1 MNPNEP
7 GLSDELRHKFPQ
19 LQLIKRKPVLR
30 TINGF
35 GLSVYGQRDWDPET
49 RTYVKT
55 HCLCALFIP
64 VLALGAYR
72 VVEAS
77 PRSWYF
83 LGKEPLSGFARSW
96 NLAVGVVSVFLAV
109 AIGWNAHTS
118 SPEYRA
124 RQEIQH
130 AAALMQAGEPLKA
143 AGIYRQQ
150 LNGPAATDARTGLQS
165 AVEASLKSDKSQ
177 TVAAAFHLLAGLPAN
192 ANQPAPLV
200 PDAFNRGLTLVE
212 KFRAASP
219 ESALG
224 ILSAA
229 ANLDPTNPAVLPLQI
244 DLLKQILAAN
254 PDDINHVVELA
265 VVYENAGQLDESWKL
280 LRPYQHKLGATE
292 GARILGQKLLQEQ
305 NYADA
310 YDLLFPYVQTRLDKL
325 HGIEGSY
332 SNTVAS
338 INKQA
343 LDDLNAGRADRSF
356 YTAYKAAA
364 KDRQDEMVDN
374 YIQTR
379 MQTDPAYQRVL
390 TELKEANQIVPVTL
404 DLGIVQLNRAQELKD
419 AAARKTELE
428 AAEKTFLAIR
438 GFAGETDEYR
448 MFLGQVYYWLGKSKE
463 GRELFDQ
470 LLASRKRDYTILMS
484 LSETLRDVGESADAR
499 ALVEEAYRTAK
510 SDKGKYAAAAL
521 RALLCRD
528 DDDRMAWLQKSDP
541 SASWVLVELN
551 EARGRK
557 ALQQGN
563 KSLAA
568 DFFGKAVNG
577 YQAEPKTS
585 ASLNNWALACFDL
598 YEATG
603 NVEDQK
609 HGMALLEEAVAMD
622 PGNSILLH
630 NTTYFLISRA
640 VMNVNHDSIN
650 VAALGDQPGLHM
662 LSLLYQDEP
671 GRTQIYQQLR
681 EDEAMKKG
689 LGYLDKALLL
699 APKEPELYSTALAIY
714 GGFRNLNELQK
725 LQQRFKVA
733 APDLTEIRQGT
744 LDSYS
749 AAKDKENLERLQQ
762 RIRSLKALV
771 QTPAVNGDPLTLEYV
786 NVTLNTLQQNAWIY
800 GGNVDG
806 QELLRT
812 ALATSQNHPSSASRA
827 ALESAYFFLAN
838 QELAQQNPEYAAL
851 VNRTRRA
858 LGSEYII
865 ICLLERGGP
874 LADLLRKN
882 DNVTAAIALEKE
894 ILKSFPSWAGINE
907 WAMLRTTDPETAAV
921 VAKRIKENET
931 TRLINDLEFQLSP
944 CSASSVLDEYWIQR
958 LLGDEKRAT
967 EIYQQAVHDGV
978 PLPPL

>member
-1 MNPNEP
+1 MNPNAP
-7 GLSDELRHKFPQ
+7 GLSDELRHKFPN
-19 LQLIKRKPVLR
+19 LKPVKRKPILH

-35 GLSVYGQRDWDPET
+35 GFNVFGQRDWDPET

-72 VVEAS
+72 VVEAG

-83 LGKEPLSGFARSW
+83 IGKEPLSGFARSW
-96 NLAVGVVSVFLAV
+96 NMAVGLATVFLAV

-130 AAALMQAGEPLKA
+130 AAALVQAGEPLKA

-150 LNGPAATDARTGLQS
+150 LNGPAAADARAGLQD
-165 AVEASLKSDKSQ
+165 AVEASLKSDQAQ
-177 TVAAAFHLLAGLPAN
+177 TVAGAFHLLAGLPAN

-200 PDAFNRGLTLVE
+200 PDAFNRGLALVG
-212 KFRAASP
+212 KFRVASP
-219 ESALG
+219 ESALD
-224 ILSAA
+224 ILNATA
-229 ANLDPTNPAVLPLQI
+229 DLDPTNAAVMPLQI
-244 DLLKQILAAN
+244 DLLKQIVAAN
-254 PDDINHVVELA
+254 PDDTNHVVELA
-265 VVYENAGQLDESWKL
+265 VVYENADELEESWKV

-325 HGIEGSY
+325 HAIEGAY
-332 SNTVAS
+332 SNTIVS
-338 INKQA
+338 INKRA

-356 YTAYKAAA
+356 YTAYKAAS
-364 KDRQDEMVDN
+364 KDRQDAMVDD

-390 TELKEANQIVPVTL
+390 VELKEANQIVPVTL

-419 AAARKTELE
+419 TAARKTELE
-428 AAEKTFLAIR
+428 AAERTFLAIR

-470 LLASRKRDYTILMS
+470 LLASRKRDFTILMS
-484 LSETLRDVGESADAR
+484 ISETLRDVGASADAR
-499 ALVEEAYRTAK
+499 TLVEEAYRTAK
-510 SDKGKYAAAAL
+510 SDKEKYAAAAL
-521 RALLCRD
+521 RALLCKD
-528 DDDRMAWLQKSDP
+528 DDDRMVWLQKSDP
-541 SASWVLVELN
+541 SASWVQVELN

-557 ALQQGN
+557 AMQQGN
-563 KSLAA
+563 KSIAA

-577 YQAEPKTS
+577 YQTQPKTS

-640 VMNVNHDSIN
+640 VMNVNRDAIN
-650 VAALGDQPGLHM
+650 FAALGEQPGLHM
-662 LSLLYQDEP
+662 LSVLYQDEP
-671 GRTQIYQQLR
+671 GRVQIYQQLR

-699 APKEPELYSTALAIY
+699 APKEPDLYSTALAVY
-714 GGFRNLNELQK
+714 GAFRDPNELQK

-733 APDLTEIRQGT
+733 APDLTEIRQET
-744 LDSYS
+744 LDAYTS
-749 AAKDKENLERLQQ
+749 AKDKENLEKCEQ
-762 RIRSLKALV
+762 RIRSLKAV
-771 QTPAVNGDPLTLEYV
+771 AQTPAVNGNPLTLEYV
-786 NVTLNTLQQNAWIY
+786 NVTLNGLQQNAWIY
-800 GGNVDG
+800 GGKVDG
-806 QELLRT
+806 QELVRT
-812 ALATSQNHPSSASRA
+812 ALATSQQHSSSASRA
-827 ALESAYFFLAN
+827 ALQSAYFFLAN
-838 QELAQQNPEYAAL
+838 QELAQQNPGYAAL

-858 LGSEYII
+858 IGPEYF
-865 ICLLERGGP
+865 ICYLLERGGP
-874 LADLLRKN
+874 LADLARKN
-882 DNVTAAIALEKE
+882 DHVMAAIALEKE
-894 ILKSFPSWAGINE
+894 MLKSFPSWAGINE
-907 WAMLRTTDPETAAV
+907 WAMLRTTDPETAAA
-921 VAKRIKENET
+921 VAKKIRENET
-931 TRLINDLEFQLSP
+931 IRLVDELQFQFSP
-944 CSASSVLDEYWIQR
+944 CSASSVLEVYWTQK
-958 LLGDEKRAT
+958 LLGNEKRAT
-967 EIYQQAVHDGV
+967 GIYQQALHDGV